1 MDENLARITI
11 NTAMRAARDIGG
23 LAPLLKDHCDPE
35 VREPL
40 RIGVGTVV
48 HEIYASIVDP
58 ILERFPTLKAEIEA
72 NVERYGAGV

>member
-1 MDENLARITI
+1 MDEQLARITI

-23 LAPLLKDHCDPE
+23 LMPLLKDHCDPDA
-35 VREPL
+35 REPL
-40 RIGVGTVV
+40 SIGVGTVV

-58 ILERFPTLKAEIEA
+58 LFERYPALKAEIES